1 MDRHNIV
8 ISHSE
13 TKKIV
18 IFKNLYLTD
27 NLTCYREEC
36 VWGEP
41 DASKINRNFV
51 SSLIARMYKCEVSEL
66 IIPYQN
72 LTLKEFE
79 FLICSGKVTYLN
91 MRGATI
97 VDENGKKLPHV
108 RIQMALYKY
117 HCKLSLSSL
126 F

>member
-1 MDRHNIV
+1 
-8 ISHSE
+8 
-13 TKKIV
+13 
-18 IFKNLYLTD
+18 
-27 NLTCYREEC
+27 
-36 VWGEP
+36 
-41 DASKINRNFV
+41 
-51 SSLIARMYKCEVSEL
+51 MYKCEVSKL

-108 RIQMALYKY
+108 RIQMALHKY
-117 HCKLSLSSL
+117 HCKLDIGSL